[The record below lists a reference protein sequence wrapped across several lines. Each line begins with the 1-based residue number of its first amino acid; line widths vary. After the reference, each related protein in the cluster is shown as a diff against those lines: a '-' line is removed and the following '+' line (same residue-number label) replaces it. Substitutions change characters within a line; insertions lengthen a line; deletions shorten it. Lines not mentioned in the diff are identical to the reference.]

1 MVPTIAV
8 SGLKISA
15 KSFENSFVTIKN
27 FINGQ
32 VGAEISN
39 TARRRYSGF
48 RTACPPILFEK
59 GNVTMSSYSQLQTV
73 SFYGTDL
80 ITLKLNDVA
89 YTAVRP
95 IVEALGL
102 SWGSQSIKLNKNRE
116 KFGCFDIETPTN
128 GGIQSM
134 LCIPLKKLNGWLFSI
149 NPEKVRADLRE
160 KVIQYQEECFEALYN
175 YWHFG
180 KAERTINP
188 EQQQA
193 IQEAVVKAHHRTGMS
208 YAEIYRQLKS
218 LFKVGKYDQLKPS
231 HFENA
236 ISFLATLGN
245 SYAPIDR
252 MDNLELTEQEWLD
265 WQNFY
270 YAVTRF
276 SESVETLMHAL
287 RPFRSHQQSSVEF
300 NLDVVQRYIR
310 TTNPAVRKINDRINR
325 TNRRPL
331 AIGHYNESATSVAVF
346 K

>member
-1 MVPTIAV
+1 MTNQ
-8 SGLKISA
+8 ISTQVI
-15 KSFENSFVTIKN
+15 SFHGSE
-27 FINGQ
+27 
-32 VGAEISN
+32 
-39 TARRRYSGF
+39 
-48 RTACPPILFEK
+48 
-59 GNVTMSSYSQLQTV
+59 
-73 SFYGTDL
+73 L
-80 ITLKLNDVA
+80 ITLKVDDVI

-102 SWGSQSIKLNKNRE
+102 SWGSQQRKLENSKE
-116 KFGCFDIETPTN
+116 KFSCTHMKTTGNDGKTYE
-128 GGIQSM
+128 M
-134 LCIPLKKLNGWLFSI
+134 LCMPLKKLNGWLFSI

>member
-1 MVPTIAV
+1 MTNQ
-8 SGLKISA
+8 ISTQVI
-15 KSFENSFVTIKN
+15 SFHGSE
-27 FINGQ
+27 
-32 VGAEISN
+32 
-39 TARRRYSGF
+39 
-48 RTACPPILFEK
+48 
-59 GNVTMSSYSQLQTV
+59 
-73 SFYGTDL
+73 L
-80 ITLKLNDVA
+80 ITLKVDDVI

-102 SWGSQSIKLNKNRE
+102 SWGSQQRKLENSKE
-116 KFGCFDIETPTN
+116 KFSCTHMKTTGNDGKTYE
-128 GGIQSM
+128 M
-134 LCIPLKKLNGWLFSI
+134 LCMPLKKLNGWLFSI

-276 SESVETLMHAL
+276 SESVETLIHAL
-287 RPFRSHQQSSVEF
+287 RSFRSHQQNSVEF

-331 AIGHYNESATSVAVF
+331 AIGLYNESATSVAVF

>member
-1 MVPTIAV
+1 MTNQ
-8 SGLKISA
+8 ISTQVI
-15 KSFENSFVTIKN
+15 SFHGSE
-27 FINGQ
+27 
-32 VGAEISN
+32 
-39 TARRRYSGF
+39 
-48 RTACPPILFEK
+48 
-59 GNVTMSSYSQLQTV
+59 
-73 SFYGTDL
+73 L
-80 ITLKLNDVA
+80 ITLKVDDVI

-102 SWGSQSIKLNKNRE
+102 SWGSQQRKLENSKE
-116 KFGCFDIETPTN
+116 KFSCTHMKTTGNDGKTYE
-128 GGIQSM
+128 M
-134 LCIPLKKLNGWLFSI
+134 LCMPLKKLNGWLFSI

-231 HFENA
+231 QFEGA
-236 ISFLATLGN
+236 INFLTTLGN
-245 SYAPIDR
+245 SYPPIDR

-270 YAVTRF
+270 YTVTRF
-276 SESVETLMHAL
+276 SESVEALMHTL
-287 RPFRSHQQSSVEF
+287 RPFRSHQQNSVEF

-310 TTNPAVRKINDRINR
+310 TTNSAVRKINDRINR

>member
-1 MVPTIAV
+1 MSNLIISQNAIRQIDNLYSLNDLHKA
-8 SGLKISA
+8 SGNAEKHRPSLFIRLDTTQDIISEIQKEV
-15 KSFENSFVTIKN
+15 KS
-27 FINGQ
+27 
-32 VGAEISN
+32 
-39 TARRRYSGF
+39 
-48 RTACPPILFEK
+48 
-59 GNVTMSSYSQLQTV
+59 
-73 SFYGTDL
+73 TDL
-80 ITLKLNDVA
+80 IFKTTGGRGLRGTYACEELVIAYAMWISPKFHLIVLRAFLNLHKNQ
-89 YTAVRP
+89 TALL
-95 IVEALGL
+95 A
-102 SWGSQSIKLNKNRE
+102 S
-116 KFGCFDIETPTN
+116 
-128 GGIQSM
+128 
-134 LCIPLKKLNGWLFSI
+134 
-149 NPEKVRADLRE
+149 
-160 KVIQYQEECFEALYN
+160 
-175 YWHFG
+175 
-180 KAERTINP
+180 TINP

-231 HFENA
+231 QFENA

>member
-1 MVPTIAV
+1 MSNQLTILNTPITQIDNLFSLNLV
-8 SGLKISA
+8 HQSKGGEA
-15 KSFENSFVTIKN
+15 KHKPVLFLRLESTKALI
-27 FINGQ
+27 
-32 VGAEISN
+32 AEIESD
-39 TARRRYSGF
+39 G
-48 RTACPPILFEK
+48 
-59 GNVTMSSYSQLQTV
+59 QTQ
-73 SFYGTDL
+73 
-80 ITLKLNDVA
+80 
-89 YTAVRP
+89 AVKVLR
-95 IVEALGL
+95 G
-102 SWGSQSIKLNKNRE
+102 
-116 KFGCFDIETPTN
+116 TN
-128 GGIQSM
+128 GGTYACEELVIAYAMWISPKFH
-134 LCIPLKKLNGWLFSI
+134 LVVLRAFLNLHKGGDTL
-149 NPEKVRADLRE
+149 
-160 KVIQYQEECFEALYN
+160 
-175 YWHFG
+175 
-180 KAERTINP
+180 NP

-218 LFKVGKYDQLKPS
+218 LFKVGKYNQLKPS

-331 AIGHYNESATSVAVF
+331 AVGHYNESATSVAVF

>member
-1 MVPTIAV
+1 MSNQITTQT
-8 SGLKISA
+8 L
-15 KSFENSFVTIKN
+15 SFHGS
-27 FINGQ
+27 
-32 VGAEISN
+32 
-39 TARRRYSGF
+39 
-48 RTACPPILFEK
+48 
-59 GNVTMSSYSQLQTV
+59 
-73 SFYGTDL
+73 DL
-80 ITLKLNDVA
+80 ITLKVEDVI
-89 YTAVRP
+89 YTAVKP
-95 IVEALGL
+95 IVEAMGL
-102 SWGSQSIKLNKNRE
+102 DWGGQQQKLSKSGD
-116 KFGCFDIETPTN
+116 KFNCRDISMVAKD
-128 GGIQSM
+128 GKIRQM
-134 LCIPLKKLNGWLFSI
+134 LCMPLKKLNGWLFSI

-175 YWHFG
+175 YWHLG

-231 HFENA
+231 QFENA

-276 SESVETLMHAL
+276 SESVETLIHAL
-287 RPFRSHQQSSVEF
+287 RSFRSHQQNSVEF

>member
-1 MVPTIAV
+1 MTNQ
-8 SGLKISA
+8 ISTQVI
-15 KSFENSFVTIKN
+15 SFHGSE
-27 FINGQ
+27 
-32 VGAEISN
+32 
-39 TARRRYSGF
+39 
-48 RTACPPILFEK
+48 
-59 GNVTMSSYSQLQTV
+59 
-73 SFYGTDL
+73 L
-80 ITLKLNDVA
+80 ITLKVDDVI

-102 SWGSQSIKLNKNRE
+102 SWGSQQRKLENSKE
-116 KFGCFDIETPTN
+116 KFSCTHMKTTGNDGKTYE
-128 GGIQSM
+128 M
-134 LCIPLKKLNGWLFSI
+134 LCMPLKKLNGWLFSI

-231 HFENA
+231 QFEGA
-236 ISFLATLGN
+236 INFLTTLGN
-245 SYAPIDR
+245 SYASIDR

-287 RPFRSHQQSSVEF
+287 RPFRSHQQNSVEF

-310 TTNPAVRKINDRINR
+310 TTNPAVRKINDRINC

-331 AIGHYNESATSVAVF
+331 AIERYNESATSVAVF

>member
-1 MVPTIAV
+1 MANQISTQTI
-8 SGLKISA
+8 
-15 KSFENSFVTIKN
+15 SFNNQS
-27 FINGQ
+27 
-32 VGAEISN
+32 
-39 TARRRYSGF
+39 
-48 RTACPPILFEK
+48 
-59 GNVTMSSYSQLQTV
+59 
-73 SFYGTDL
+73 L
-80 ITLKLNDVA
+80 ITIEQNGSHYVA
-89 YTAVRP
+89 MKPICENIGIDWRAQRQRIVRDEVLCSTVV
-95 IVEALGL
+95 IITTVAEDE
-102 SWGSQSIKLNKNRE
+102 KNRE
-116 KFGCFDIETPTN
+116 
-128 GGIQSM
+128 M
-134 LCIPLKKLNGWLFSI
+134 LCLPIQYLNGWLFGI
-149 NPEKVRADLRE
+149 DINRCNPEIRDTLIKYKKE
-160 KVIQYQEECFEALYN
+160 CYQALHD
-175 YWHFG
+175 YWFKG

-231 HFENA
+231 QFENA

-276 SESVETLMHAL
+276 SESVETLMHVL

-310 TTNPAVRKINDRINR
+310 TTNTADIKINDRINH

>member
-1 MVPTIAV
+1 MSNQISTQTI
-8 SGLKISA
+8 
-15 KSFENSFVTIKN
+15 SFNNQSLVT
-27 FINGQ
+27 
-32 VGAEISN
+32 
-39 TARRRYSGF
+39 
-48 RTACPPILFEK
+48 FEQD
-59 GNVTMSSYSQLQTV
+59 GVH
-73 SFYGTDL
+73 
-80 ITLKLNDVA
+80 
-89 YTAVRP
+89 YTAMKP
-95 IVEALGL
+95 ICENIGL
-102 SWGSQSIKLNKNRE
+102 SWHAQFERMNRDEILSQCILIIRMVAEDGKNRE
-116 KFGCFDIETPTN
+116 MVCLPIEY
-128 GGIQSM
+128 
-134 LCIPLKKLNGWLFSI
+134 LNGCLFGI
-149 NPEKVRADLRE
+149 DVNRCKPEIRE
-160 KVIQYQEECFEALYN
+160 TLIKYKKECYQALHD
-175 YWHFG
+175 YWFKG

-231 HFENA
+231 QFEGA
-236 ISFLATLGN
+236 INFLTTLGN

-287 RPFRSHQQSSVEF
+287 RPFRSHQQNSVEF

>member
-1 MVPTIAV
+1 MSNLIISQNAIRQIDNLYSLNDLHKASGNEEKHRPT
-8 SGLKISA
+8 
-15 KSFENSFVTIKN
+15 FFVRLGTTKEL
-27 FINGQ
+27 
-32 VGAEISN
+32 VAEIQKEDPNAQVLISKN
-39 TARRRYSGF
+39 GIGTY
-48 RTACPPILFEK
+48 ACEELVIAYAMWISPKFHLVVLRAFLNLHK
-59 GNVTMSSYSQLQTV
+59 G
-73 SFYGTDL
+73 GD
-80 ITLKLNDVA
+80 TL
-89 YTAVRP
+89 
-95 IVEALGL
+95 
-102 SWGSQSIKLNKNRE
+102 
-116 KFGCFDIETPTN
+116 
-128 GGIQSM
+128 
-134 LCIPLKKLNGWLFSI
+134 
-149 NPEKVRADLRE
+149 
-160 KVIQYQEECFEALYN
+160 
-175 YWHFG
+175 
-180 KAERTINP
+180 NP

-231 HFENA
+231 QFENA

-276 SESVETLMHAL
+276 SESVETLMHVL

-310 TTNPAVRKINDRINR
+310 TTNTAVRKINDRINH

-331 AIGHYNESATSVAVF
+331 AIGHYNESVTSVAVF

>member
-1 MVPTIAV
+1 MTNQ
-8 SGLKISA
+8 ISTQVI
-15 KSFENSFVTIKN
+15 SFHGSE
-27 FINGQ
+27 
-32 VGAEISN
+32 
-39 TARRRYSGF
+39 
-48 RTACPPILFEK
+48 
-59 GNVTMSSYSQLQTV
+59 
-73 SFYGTDL
+73 L
-80 ITLKLNDVA
+80 ITLKVDDVI

-102 SWGSQSIKLNKNRE
+102 SWGSQQRKLENSKE
-116 KFGCFDIETPTN
+116 KFSCTHMKTTGNDGKTYE
-128 GGIQSM
+128 M
-134 LCIPLKKLNGWLFSI
+134 LCMPLKKLNGWLFSI

-310 TTNPAVRKINDRINR
+310 TTNPAVRKINDRINH

>member
-1 MVPTIAV
+1 MSNQISTQTI
-8 SGLKISA
+8 
-15 KSFENSFVTIKN
+15 SFNNQSLVT
-27 FINGQ
+27 
-32 VGAEISN
+32 
-39 TARRRYSGF
+39 
-48 RTACPPILFEK
+48 FE
-59 GNVTMSSYSQLQTV
+59 Q
-73 SFYGTDL
+73 D
-80 ITLKLNDVA
+80 DVH
-89 YTAVRP
+89 YTAMKP
-95 IVEALGL
+95 ICDNIGL
-102 SWGSQSIKLNKNRE
+102 EWGSQYNRIKRDDVLNSVIFIMKMTGNDG
-116 KFGCFDIETPTN
+116 KDYQMICLPIEY
-128 GGIQSM
+128 
-134 LCIPLKKLNGWLFSI
+134 LNGWLFGI
-149 NPEKVRADLRE
+149 DVNRCKPEIRE
-160 KVIQYQEECFEALYN
+160 TLIKYKKECYQALHD
-175 YWHFG
+175 YWFKG

-231 HFENA
+231 QFEGA
-236 ISFLATLGN
+236 INFLTTLGN

>member
-1 MVPTIAV
+1 M
-8 SGLKISA
+8 
-15 KSFENSFVTIKN
+15 
-27 FINGQ
+27 
-32 VGAEISN
+32 SN
-39 TARRRYSGF
+39 LA
-48 RTACPPILFEK
+48 ILD
-59 GNVTMSSYSQLQTV
+59 TSIRQLDNLF
-73 SFYGTDL
+73 SLTDL
-80 ITLKLNDVA
+80 HKASGGDEKHKPVLFLRLDQTKDLISEIENDKVQICTLPVKTVRGGKNPSTYACEELVIAYAMWISPKFHLVVLRAFLN
-89 YTAVRP
+89 
-95 IVEALGL
+95 LH
-102 SWGSQSIKLNKNRE
+102 K
-116 KFGCFDIETPTN
+116 
-128 GGIQSM
+128 GGDT
-134 LCIPLKKLNGWLFSI
+134 L
-149 NPEKVRADLRE
+149 
-160 KVIQYQEECFEALYN
+160 
-175 YWHFG
+175 
-180 KAERTINP
+180 NP

-218 LFKVGKYDQLKPS
+218 LFKVSKYDQLKPS
-231 HFENA
+231 QFEVA
-236 ISFLATLGN
+236 INFLTTLGN

-276 SESVETLMHAL
+276 SESVEILMSVL

-310 TTNPAVRKINDRINR
+310 TTNPAVRKINDRINC

>member
-1 MVPTIAV
+1 MSNQISTQTI
-8 SGLKISA
+8 
-15 KSFENSFVTIKN
+15 SFNNQSLVT
-27 FINGQ
+27 
-32 VGAEISN
+32 
-39 TARRRYSGF
+39 
-48 RTACPPILFEK
+48 FEQD
-59 GNVTMSSYSQLQTV
+59 GVH
-73 SFYGTDL
+73 
-80 ITLKLNDVA
+80 
-89 YTAVRP
+89 YTAMKP
-95 IVEALGL
+95 ICENIGL
-102 SWGSQSIKLNKNRE
+102 SWHAQFERMNRDEILSQCILIIRMVAEDGKNRE
-116 KFGCFDIETPTN
+116 MVCLPIEY
-128 GGIQSM
+128 
-134 LCIPLKKLNGWLFSI
+134 LNGWLFGI
-149 NPEKVRADLRE
+149 DVNRCKPEIRE
-160 KVIQYQEECFEALYN
+160 TLIKYKKECYQALHD
-175 YWHFG
+175 YWFKG

-231 HFENA
+231 QFEGA
-236 ISFLATLGN
+236 ISFLTTLGN

-252 MDNLELTEQEWLD
+252 MDNLDLTEQEWLD

>member
-1 MVPTIAV
+1 MTNQ
-8 SGLKISA
+8 ISTQVI
-15 KSFENSFVTIKN
+15 SFHGSE
-27 FINGQ
+27 
-32 VGAEISN
+32 
-39 TARRRYSGF
+39 
-48 RTACPPILFEK
+48 
-59 GNVTMSSYSQLQTV
+59 
-73 SFYGTDL
+73 L
-80 ITLKLNDVA
+80 ITLKVDDVI

-102 SWGSQSIKLNKNRE
+102 SWGSQQRKLENSKE
-116 KFGCFDIETPTN
+116 KFSCTHMKTTGNDGKTYE
-128 GGIQSM
+128 M
-134 LCIPLKKLNGWLFSI
+134 LCMPLKKLNGWLFSI

-231 HFENA
+231 QFEGA
-236 ISFLATLGN
+236 INFLTTLGN
-245 SYAPIDR
+245 SYPPIDR

-270 YAVTRF
+270 YTVTRF

-287 RPFRSHQQSSVEF
+287 RPFRSHQQNSVEF

-310 TTNPAVRKINDRINR
+310 TTNTAVRKINDRINR

>member
-1 MVPTIAV
+1 MSNQISTQTI
-8 SGLKISA
+8 
-15 KSFENSFVTIKN
+15 SFNNQSLVT
-27 FINGQ
+27 
-32 VGAEISN
+32 
-39 TARRRYSGF
+39 
-48 RTACPPILFEK
+48 FE
-59 GNVTMSSYSQLQTV
+59 Q
-73 SFYGTDL
+73 D
-80 ITLKLNDVA
+80 DVH
-89 YTAVRP
+89 YTAMKP
-95 IVEALGL
+95 ICDNIGL
-102 SWGSQSIKLNKNRE
+102 EWGSQYNRIKRDDVLNSVIFIMKMTGNDG
-116 KFGCFDIETPTN
+116 KDYQMICLPIEY
-128 GGIQSM
+128 
-134 LCIPLKKLNGWLFSI
+134 LNGWLFGI
-149 NPEKVRADLRE
+149 DVNRCKPEIRE
-160 KVIQYQEECFEALYN
+160 TLIKYKKECYQALHD
-175 YWHFG
+175 YWFKG

-218 LFKVGKYDQLKPS
+218 LFKVGKYDQLNPS
-231 HFENA
+231 QFEDA
-236 ISFLATLGN
+236 IGFLTTLGN

-287 RPFRSHQQSSVEF
+287 RPFRSHQQNSVEF

>member
-1 MVPTIAV
+1 MSNQISTQTI
-8 SGLKISA
+8 
-15 KSFENSFVTIKN
+15 SFNNQSLVT
-27 FINGQ
+27 
-32 VGAEISN
+32 
-39 TARRRYSGF
+39 
-48 RTACPPILFEK
+48 FEQD
-59 GNVTMSSYSQLQTV
+59 GVH
-73 SFYGTDL
+73 
-80 ITLKLNDVA
+80 
-89 YTAVRP
+89 YTAMKP
-95 IVEALGL
+95 ICENIGL
-102 SWGSQSIKLNKNRE
+102 SWHAQFERMNRDEILSQCILIIRMVAEDGKNRE
-116 KFGCFDIETPTN
+116 MVCLPIEY
-128 GGIQSM
+128 
-134 LCIPLKKLNGWLFSI
+134 LNGWLFGI
-149 NPEKVRADLRE
+149 DVNRCKPEIRE
-160 KVIQYQEECFEALYN
+160 TLIKYKKECYQALHD
-175 YWHFG
+175 YWFKG

-231 HFENA
+231 QFEGA
-236 ISFLATLGN
+236 ISFLTTLGN

-252 MDNLELTEQEWLD
+252 MDNLDLTEQEWLD

-287 RPFRSHQQSSVEF
+287 RPFRSHQQNSVEF

-325 TNRRPL
+325 TDRRPL
-331 AIGHYNESATSVAVF
+331 AIGHYNESSTSVAVF

>member
-1 MVPTIAV
+1 MSNQLSTQTI
-8 SGLKISA
+8 
-15 KSFENSFVTIKN
+15 SFNNQSLVT
-27 FINGQ
+27 
-32 VGAEISN
+32 
-39 TARRRYSGF
+39 
-48 RTACPPILFEK
+48 FEQDS
-59 GNVTMSSYSQLQTV
+59 VH
-73 SFYGTDL
+73 
-80 ITLKLNDVA
+80 
-89 YTAVRP
+89 YTAMKP
-95 IVEALGL
+95 ICDNIGL
-102 SWGSQSIKLNKNRE
+102 EWGSQYNRIKRDDVLNSVIFIMKMTGNDG
-116 KFGCFDIETPTN
+116 KDYQMICLPIEY
-128 GGIQSM
+128 
-134 LCIPLKKLNGWLFSI
+134 LNGWLFGI
-149 NPEKVRADLRE
+149 DVNRCKPEIRE
-160 KVIQYQEECFEALYN
+160 TLIKYKKECYQALHD
-175 YWHFG
+175 YWFKG

-231 HFENA
+231 QFEGA
-236 ISFLATLGN
+236 INFLTTLGN
-245 SYAPIDR
+245 SYPPIDR

-270 YAVTRF
+270 YTVTRF
-276 SESVETLMHAL
+276 SESVEALMHTL
-287 RPFRSHQQSSVEF
+287 RPFRSHQQNSVEF

>member
-1 MVPTIAV
+1 MSNQISTQTI
-8 SGLKISA
+8 
-15 KSFENSFVTIKN
+15 SFNNQS
-27 FINGQ
+27 
-32 VGAEISN
+32 
-39 TARRRYSGF
+39 
-48 RTACPPILFEK
+48 
-59 GNVTMSSYSQLQTV
+59 
-73 SFYGTDL
+73 L
-80 ITLKLNDVA
+80 ITVEQNGVHYVA
-89 YTAVRP
+89 MKP
-95 IVEALGL
+95 ICEN
-102 SWGSQSIKLNKNRE
+102 I
-116 KFGCFDIETPTN
+116 
-128 GGIQSM
+128 GIQWESQYNRIRRDDVLNSVIFIM
-134 LCIPLKKLNGWLFSI
+134 NMTGSDSKNYQMICLPIEYLNGWLFGI
-149 NPEKVRADLRE
+149 DINRCNPEIRDTLIKYKKE
-160 KVIQYQEECFEALYN
+160 CYQALHD
-175 YWHFG
+175 YWFKG

-231 HFENA
+231 QFEGA
-236 ISFLATLGN
+236 INFLTTLGN

-276 SESVETLMHAL
+276 SESVEILMSVL

-310 TTNPAVRKINDRINR
+310 TTNPAVRKINDRINC

>member
-1 MVPTIAV
+1 MSNQISTQTI
-8 SGLKISA
+8 
-15 KSFENSFVTIKN
+15 SFNNQSLVT
-27 FINGQ
+27 
-32 VGAEISN
+32 
-39 TARRRYSGF
+39 
-48 RTACPPILFEK
+48 FEQDC
-59 GNVTMSSYSQLQTV
+59 VH
-73 SFYGTDL
+73 
-80 ITLKLNDVA
+80 
-89 YTAVRP
+89 YTAMKP
-95 IVEALGL
+95 ICDNIGL
-102 SWGSQSIKLNKNRE
+102 EWGSQYNRIKRDDVLNSVIFIMKMTGNDG
-116 KFGCFDIETPTN
+116 KDYQMICLPIEY
-128 GGIQSM
+128 
-134 LCIPLKKLNGWLFSI
+134 LNGWLFGI
-149 NPEKVRADLRE
+149 DVNRCKPEIRE
-160 KVIQYQEECFEALYN
+160 TLIKYKKECYQALHD
-175 YWHFG
+175 YWFKG

-231 HFENA
+231 QFEDA
-236 ISFLATLGN
+236 IGFLTTLGN

>member
-1 MVPTIAV
+1 MSNQISTQTI
-8 SGLKISA
+8 
-15 KSFENSFVTIKN
+15 SFNNQSLVT
-27 FINGQ
+27 
-32 VGAEISN
+32 
-39 TARRRYSGF
+39 
-48 RTACPPILFEK
+48 FEQD
-59 GNVTMSSYSQLQTV
+59 GVH
-73 SFYGTDL
+73 
-80 ITLKLNDVA
+80 
-89 YTAVRP
+89 YTAMKP
-95 IVEALGL
+95 ICENIGL
-102 SWGSQSIKLNKNRE
+102 SWHAQFERMNRDEILSQCILIIRMVAEDGKNRE
-116 KFGCFDIETPTN
+116 MVCLPIEY
-128 GGIQSM
+128 
-134 LCIPLKKLNGWLFSI
+134 LNGWLFGI
-149 NPEKVRADLRE
+149 DVNRCKPEIRE
-160 KVIQYQEECFEALYN
+160 TLIKYKKECYQALHD
-175 YWHFG
+175 YWFKG

-231 HFENA
+231 QFEGA
-236 ISFLATLGN
+236 INFLTTLGN

-287 RPFRSHQQSSVEF
+287 RPFRSHQQNSVEF

>member
-1 MVPTIAV
+1 MTNQ
-8 SGLKISA
+8 ISTQVI
-15 KSFENSFVTIKN
+15 SFHGSE
-27 FINGQ
+27 
-32 VGAEISN
+32 
-39 TARRRYSGF
+39 
-48 RTACPPILFEK
+48 
-59 GNVTMSSYSQLQTV
+59 
-73 SFYGTDL
+73 L
-80 ITLKLNDVA
+80 ITLKVDDVI

-102 SWGSQSIKLNKNRE
+102 SWGSQQRKLENSKE
-116 KFGCFDIETPTN
+116 KFSCTHMKTTGNDGKTYE
-128 GGIQSM
+128 M
-134 LCIPLKKLNGWLFSI
+134 LCMPLKKLNGWLFSI

-231 HFENA
+231 QFENA

-270 YAVTRF
+270 YTVTRF
-276 SESVETLMHAL
+276 SESVEALMHTL
-287 RPFRSHQQSSVEF
+287 RPFRSHQQNSVEF

-310 TTNPAVRKINDRINR
+310 TTNPAVRKINDRINH

-331 AIGHYNESATSVAVF
+331 AIGHYNESVTSVAVF

>member
-1 MVPTIAV
+1 MSNQISTQTI
-8 SGLKISA
+8 
-15 KSFENSFVTIKN
+15 SFNNQS
-27 FINGQ
+27 
-32 VGAEISN
+32 
-39 TARRRYSGF
+39 
-48 RTACPPILFEK
+48 
-59 GNVTMSSYSQLQTV
+59 
-73 SFYGTDL
+73 L
-80 ITLKLNDVA
+80 ITVEQNGNHYVA
-89 YTAVRP
+89 MKPICENIGIDWRAQRQRIVRDEVLCSTVV
-95 IVEALGL
+95 IITTVAEDE
-102 SWGSQSIKLNKNRE
+102 KNRE
-116 KFGCFDIETPTN
+116 
-128 GGIQSM
+128 M
-134 LCIPLKKLNGWLFSI
+134 LCLPIQYLNGWLFGI
-149 NPEKVRADLRE
+149 DINRCNPEIRDTLIKYKKE
-160 KVIQYQEECFEALYN
+160 CYQALHD
-175 YWHFG
+175 YWFKG

-276 SESVETLMHAL
+276 SESVETLIHAL
-287 RPFRSHQQSSVEF
+287 RSFRSHQQNSVEF

>member
-1 MVPTIAV
+1 MSNLIISQNAIRQIDNLYSLNDLHKA
-8 SGLKISA
+8 SGNAEKHRPSLFIRLDTTQDIISEIQKEV
-15 KSFENSFVTIKN
+15 KS
-27 FINGQ
+27 
-32 VGAEISN
+32 
-39 TARRRYSGF
+39 
-48 RTACPPILFEK
+48 
-59 GNVTMSSYSQLQTV
+59 
-73 SFYGTDL
+73 TDL
-80 ITLKLNDVA
+80 IFKTTGGRGLRGTYACEELVIAYAMWISPKFHLIVLRAFLNLHKNQ
-89 YTAVRP
+89 TALL
-95 IVEALGL
+95 A
-102 SWGSQSIKLNKNRE
+102 S
-116 KFGCFDIETPTN
+116 
-128 GGIQSM
+128 
-134 LCIPLKKLNGWLFSI
+134 
-149 NPEKVRADLRE
+149 
-160 KVIQYQEECFEALYN
+160 
-175 YWHFG
+175 
-180 KAERTINP
+180 TINP

-231 HFENA
+231 QFEGA
-236 ISFLATLGN
+236 INFLTTLGN

-252 MDNLELTEQEWLD
+252 MDNLDLTEQEWLD

-276 SESVETLMHAL
+276 SESVETLMHTL
-287 RPFRSHQQSSVEF
+287 RPFRSHQQNSVEF

>member
-1 MVPTIAV
+1 MSNQISTQTI
-8 SGLKISA
+8 
-15 KSFENSFVTIKN
+15 SFNNQSLVT
-27 FINGQ
+27 
-32 VGAEISN
+32 
-39 TARRRYSGF
+39 
-48 RTACPPILFEK
+48 FEQD
-59 GNVTMSSYSQLQTV
+59 GVH
-73 SFYGTDL
+73 
-80 ITLKLNDVA
+80 
-89 YTAVRP
+89 YTAMKP
-95 IVEALGL
+95 ICENIGL
-102 SWGSQSIKLNKNRE
+102 SWHAQFERMNRDEILSQCILIIRMVAEDGKNRE
-116 KFGCFDIETPTN
+116 MVCLPIEY
-128 GGIQSM
+128 
-134 LCIPLKKLNGWLFSI
+134 LNGWLFGI
-149 NPEKVRADLRE
+149 DVNRCKPEIRE
-160 KVIQYQEECFEALYN
+160 TLIKYKKECYQALHD
-175 YWHFG
+175 YWFKG

-231 HFENA
+231 QFENA

>member
-1 MVPTIAV
+1 MSNQITTQTI
-8 SGLKISA
+8 
-15 KSFENSFVTIKN
+15 SFHGS
-27 FINGQ
+27 
-32 VGAEISN
+32 
-39 TARRRYSGF
+39 
-48 RTACPPILFEK
+48 
-59 GNVTMSSYSQLQTV
+59 
-73 SFYGTDL
+73 DL
-80 ITLKLNDVA
+80 ITLKVEDVI
-89 YTAVRP
+89 YTAVKP
-95 IVEALGL
+95 IVKAMGL
-102 SWGSQSIKLNKNRE
+102 DWGGQQQKLSKSNDKFNCRDISMVAKDGKIRE
-116 KFGCFDIETPTN
+116 
-128 GGIQSM
+128 M
-134 LCIPLKKLNGWLFSI
+134 LCMPLKKLNGWLFSI

-193 IQEAVVKAHHRTGMS
+193 IQEAVVKAHYRTGMS

-287 RPFRSHQQSSVEF
+287 RPFRSHQQNSVEF

-325 TNRRPL
+325 TTRRPL
-331 AIGHYNESATSVAVF
+331 ALGHYNESATSVAVF